1 MAYKLPPK
9 ALKIINEYSKP
20 LTHPY
25 WRFGTSHALLLKRS
39 NIMRRFAN
47 NLHCV
52 IKQDVDRSI
61 NNFGENIIYITKET
75 PFNEVIQ
82 TYGEE
87 IFQLFSEQFYNDKAD
102 SIYSNF
108 FSFIRWY
115 LKRSKRLVP
124 YRYIYNCEENYSYEW
139 VKK

>member
-1 MAYKLPPK
+1 MTHLPPK
-9 ALKIINEYSKP
+9 ALALINEYSKP

-39 NIMRRFAN
+39 NIMRRVAN
-47 NLHCV
+47 NLHYV
-52 IKQDVDRSI
+52 ITQDVDRARD
-61 NNFGENIIYITKET
+61 NFGENIIYITKET

-87 IFQLFSEQFYNDKAD
+87 IFQLFAEQFYNDKED
-102 SIYSNF
+102 NIYSNF
-108 FSFIRWY
+108 FSFVRWY

-124 YRYIYNCEENYSYEW
+124 YKCIYNCEEIYSYEW
-139 VKK
+139 VNI

>member
-1 MAYKLPPK
+1 MTRLPPK
-9 ALKIINEYSKP
+9 ALALINEYSKP

-39 NIMRRFAN
+39 NIMRRVAN
-47 NLHCV
+47 NLHYV
-52 IKQDVDRSI
+52 INQDVDRARD
-61 NNFGENIIYITKET
+61 NFGENIIYITKET

-87 IFQLFSEQFYNDKAD
+87 IFQLFAEQFYNDKED

-108 FSFIRWY
+108 FSFVRWY

-124 YRYIYNCEENYSYEW
+124 YKCIYNCEEIYSYEW